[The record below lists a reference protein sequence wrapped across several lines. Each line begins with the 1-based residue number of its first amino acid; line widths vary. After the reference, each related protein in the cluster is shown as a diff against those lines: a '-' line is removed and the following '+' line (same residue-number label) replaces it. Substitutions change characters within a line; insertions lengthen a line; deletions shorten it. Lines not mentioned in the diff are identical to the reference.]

1 MTLTPE
7 TRVLLTDGLRPPAG
21 YRVDL
26 AVGTTYSLNLTA
38 LLLAPLSFAVFDQPA
53 DEELG
58 GVDPVR
64 LLEAVRRHSE
74 HTTVFCQAGAIHVP
88 SRFRSILTFVE
99 DSVVQVMPP
108 TEGAIFHPKVWAL
121 RFADADG
128 RHLHRVLVLSRN
140 MTLDRSWDTAL
151 VLDEAPDGAIDA
163 GPAAAFVRSL
173 PGLATQPLGPDRL
186 AAVEDLAATLERV
199 RLAAPRPFTGGH
211 LLPIGLDGT
220 EVWPFPD
227 RAFRLLAI
235 SPFLTAPA
243 LAELGALCTRRTLV
257 SRAESLDLVGGAALA
272 GWEVRVLNRVAET
285 DPDGDVTDDEPA
297 VNEYVGSHEGLHA
310 KTFVLDERGTG
321 TSMTV
326 TGSANLT
333 GRRWGRN
340 VEFDAVLTGPTATCG
355 VRTVLEG
362 RPEAPGL
369 DGLLEDYDVNA
380 ESALTP
386 SMIAVSQEVE
396 QFHQLLAAGL
406 PVAHV
411 TAVDEE
417 RVTATVTFTVPAD
430 PPGTT
435 RVWPVSLARDVHG
448 QPLDTSLTW
457 TMAPASVTPFIAV
470 ETTAEAGGER
480 VTRRCVVKAILT
492 GAVDGRR
499 QDAVMSV
506 LRSRD
511 DVLRYLVLLLGD
523 PGYDAMFAALAG
535 VDDVAGS
542 REGWTGAD
550 GTSVALLEPMIRAVG
565 RDTEALAR
573 VAALVEELR
582 ALPNGRDLV
591 PEGFD
596 DLWDV
601 IWQVHSE
608 GRQP

>member
-1 MTLTPE
+1 
-7 TRVLLTDGLRPPAG
+7 VLA
-21 YRVDL
+21 
-26 AVGTTYSLNLTA
+26 
-38 LLLAPLSFAVFDQPA
+38 
-53 DEELG
+53 
-58 GVDPVR
+58 
-64 LLEAVRRHSE
+64 
-74 HTTVFCQAGAIHVP
+74 
-88 SRFRSILTFVE
+88 
-99 DSVVQVMPP
+99 
-108 TEGAIFHPKVWAL
+108 
-121 RFADADG
+121 
-128 RHLHRVLVLSRN
+128 
-140 MTLDRSWDTAL
+140 
-151 VLDEAPDGAIDA
+151 
-163 GPAAAFVRSL
+163 
-173 PGLATQPLGPDRL
+173 
-186 AAVEDLAATLERV
+186 
-199 RLAAPRPFTGGH
+199 
-211 LLPIGLDGT
+211 
-220 EVWPFPD
+220 
-227 RAFRLLAI
+227 
-235 SPFLTAPA
+235 
-243 LAELGALCTRRTLV
+243 
-257 SRAESLDLVGGAALA
+257 
-272 GWEVRVLNRVAET
+272 
-285 DPDGDVTDDEPA
+285 
-297 VNEYVGSHEGLHA
+297 
-310 KTFVLDERGTG
+310 
-321 TSMTV
+321 
-326 TGSANLT
+326 
-333 GRRWGRN
+333 
-340 VEFDAVLTGPTATCG
+340 
-355 VRTVLEG
+355 G

-369 DGLLEDYDVNA
+369 DSLLEAYDVNA
-380 ESALTP
+380 ESALTA

-406 PVAHV
+406 PVVHV

-470 ETTAEAGGER
+470 ETTAEADGDR
-480 VTRRCVVKAILT
+480 VTRRCVLKATLT

-582 ALPNGRDLV
+582 ALPTGRDLV